1 MNKLKETLY
10 QFRNYLG
17 HFTKRPKKKG
27 KPKLTIANKK
37 TVNLAVLSGLAFILL
52 VGLLGGIRAM
62 TLSSQVTDLKKAVS
76 SNKSASSTSSATTTI
91 DNRLQYYLNDFVN
104 CYFTVPNDS
113 DGQTKQAKRLNSFY
127 GSEPDI
133 QAQGQVKNPSQL
145 SWSRLLTVTDNVAT
159 YEVHYKQTV
168 KNGDK
173 TEEKEIITG
182 FNIPYAKT
190 KTGYYVTGLPW
201 FSSLS
206 TSQADKKSINTEV
219 KLNQSDRLSE
229 KTKKKLDKFL
239 KVFFTNYTTDQDNL
253 DLVAHNVTVVK
264 NATFKTLDFSYYKAT
279 DKTIMAYVQ
288 VTFEVAG
295 STHAENFTLTL
306 SEKSK
311 SYYVEKVSHTIPANY
326 ADTKE

>member
-1 MNKLKETLY
+1 
-10 QFRNYLG
+10 
-17 HFTKRPKKKG
+17 
-27 KPKLTIANKK
+27 
-37 TVNLAVLSGLAFILL
+37 
-52 VGLLGGIRAM
+52 M

-145 SWSRLLTVTDNVAT
+145 SWSRLLTITDNAAT

-253 DLVAHNVTVVK
+253 DLVAHNVTAVK

>member
-1 MNKLKETLY
+1 MDKLKLILR
-10 QFRNYLG
+10 QAKAYLG
-17 HFTKRPKKKG
+17 RFSKRPKKKG

-76 SNKSASSTSSATTTI
+76 PNKSASSTSSTATI

-104 CYFTVPNDS
+104 CYFTVPTDS
-113 DGQTKQAKRLNSFY
+113 DGQTKQAKQLNSFY

-133 QAQGQVKNPSQL
+133 QAQGQFKNPSQL

-173 TEEKEIITG
+173 TEEKELVTG

-219 KLNQSDRLSE
+219 KLNQSDRVSE
-229 KTKKKLDKFL
+229 KAKKKLDKFL
-239 KVFFTNYTTDQDNL
+239 NVFFTNYTTDQDNL

-264 NATFKTLDFSYYKAT
+264 NITLKTLDFSYYKAT
-279 DKTIMAYVQ
+279 DKEVIAYVQ
-288 VTFEVAG
+288 ATFEVAG

-306 SEKSK
+306 SEKGK

>member
-1 MNKLKETLY
+1 
-10 QFRNYLG
+10 
-17 HFTKRPKKKG
+17 
-27 KPKLTIANKK
+27 
-37 TVNLAVLSGLAFILL
+37 
-52 VGLLGGIRAM
+52 M
-62 TLSSQVTDLKKAVS
+62 TLSSKVTNLEKTIS
-76 SNKSASSTSSATTTI
+76 SNKSASTSKVATSEI
-91 DNRLQYYLNDFVN
+91 DNRLQYYLNDFVA
-104 CYFTVPNDS
+104 CYFTIPSDS
-113 DGQTKQAKRLNSFY
+113 DGQAEQAKKLNSFY
-127 GSEPDI
+127 GTEPDI

-145 SWSRLLTVTDNVAT
+145 RWSRLLTVTDNVAT
-159 YEVHYKQTV
+159 YEVHYRQTV

-173 TEEKEIITG
+173 TEEKELVTG

-206 TSQADKKSINTEV
+206 TNQADKKSTDTEV
-219 KLNQSDRLSE
+219 KLNQSDRISE
-229 KTKKKLDKFL
+229 KAKKKLDKFL
-239 KVFFTNYTTDQDNL
+239 NVFFTNYTTDQDNL

-279 DKTIMAYVQ
+279 DKAVMAYVQ

-306 SEKSK
+306 SEKGK

>member
-1 MNKLKETLY
+1 
-10 QFRNYLG
+10 
-17 HFTKRPKKKG
+17 
-27 KPKLTIANKK
+27 
-37 TVNLAVLSGLAFILL
+37 
-52 VGLLGGIRAM
+52 M

-76 SNKSASSTSSATTTI
+76 SNKSASSTSSATITI

-113 DGQTKQAKRLNSFY
+113 DGQTKQAKQLNSFY

-145 SWSRLLTVTDNVAT
+145 SWSRLLMITDNVAT

-206 TSQADKKSINTEV
+206 TNQADKKITDTEV
-219 KLNQSDRLSE
+219 KLNQSDRISE
-229 KTKKKLDKFL
+229 KAKKKLDKFL
-239 KVFFTNYTTDQDNL
+239 NVFFTNYTTDQDNL
-253 DLVAHNVTVVK
+253 DLVAHNITVVK

-279 DKTIMAYVQ
+279 DKAVMAYVQ
-288 VTFEVAG
+288 VTFEIAG

-306 SEKSK
+306 SEKGK

>member
-1 MNKLKETLY
+1 MDKLKLILH
-10 QFRNYLG
+10 QVKAYLG
-17 HFTKRPKKKG
+17 RFSKRPKKKG
-27 KPKLTIANKK
+27 KPKLTLANKK
-37 TVNLAVLSGLAFILL
+37 TVNLAVLSGLVFILL

-62 TLSSQVTDLKKAVS
+62 ALSSQVTDLKKAVS
-76 SNKSASSTSSATTTI
+76 SNKSTSSTSSATTI

-113 DGQTKQAKRLNSFY
+113 DGQTKQAKQLNSFY

-159 YEVHYKQTV
+159 YEVHYRQTV

-173 TEEKEIITG
+173 TEEKELVTG

-206 TSQADKKSINTEV
+206 TNQADKKSTDTEV
-219 KLNQSDRLSE
+219 KLNQSDRVSE
-229 KTKKKLDKFL
+229 KAKKKLDKFL
-239 KVFFTNYTTDQDNL
+239 NVFFTNYTTDQDNL

-279 DKTIMAYVQ
+279 DKAVMAYVQ

-306 SEKSK
+306 SEKGK

-326 ADTKE
+326 ANTKE

>member
-1 MNKLKETLY
+1 MDKLKLIFH
-10 QFRNYLG
+10 QAKAYLG
-17 HFTKRPKKKG
+17 RFSKRPKKKR
-27 KPKLTIANKK
+27 KPKLIIANKK

-62 TLSSQVTDLKKAVS
+62 TLSSQVTNLKKAVS
-76 SNKSASSTSSATTTI
+76 SNKSASATSSATTI

-104 CYFTVPNDS
+104 CYFTVPSDS
-113 DGQTKQAKRLNSFY
+113 DGQTKHAKQLNSFY

-145 SWSRLLTVTDNVAT
+145 SWSRLLMITDNVAT

-206 TSQADKKSINTEV
+206 TSQADKKSTDTEV
-219 KLNQSDRLSE
+219 KLNQSDRVSE
-229 KTKKKLDKFL
+229 KAKKKLDKFL
-239 KVFFTNYTTDQDNL
+239 NVFFTNYTTDQDNL

-264 NATFKTLDFSYYKAT
+264 NATFKTLDFSYYKAS
-279 DKTIMAYVQ
+279 DKVVIAYVQ
-288 VTFEVAG
+288 VTFELAG

-306 SEKSK
+306 SEKGK

>member
-1 MNKLKETLY
+1 MDKLKLILH
-10 QFRNYLG
+10 QAKAYLG
-17 HFTKRPKKKG
+17 RFSKRPKKKG
-27 KPKLTIANKK
+27 KPKLIIANKK

-62 TLSSQVTDLKKAVS
+62 TLSSQVTNLKKAVS
-76 SNKSASSTSSATTTI
+76 SNKSASATSSATTI

-104 CYFTVPNDS
+104 CYFTVPSDS
-113 DGQTKQAKRLNSFY
+113 DGQTKHAKQLNSFY

-145 SWSRLLTVTDNVAT
+145 SWSRLLMITDNVAT

-206 TSQADKKSINTEV
+206 TSQADKKSTDTEV
-219 KLNQSDRLSE
+219 KLNQSDRVSE
-229 KTKKKLDKFL
+229 KAKKKLDKFL
-239 KVFFTNYTTDQDNL
+239 NVFFTNYTTDQDNL

-264 NATFKTLDFSYYKAT
+264 NATFKTLDFSYYKAS
-279 DKTIMAYVQ
+279 DKVVIAYVQ

-306 SEKSK
+306 SEKGK

>member
-1 MNKLKETLY
+1 M
-10 QFRNYLG
+10 
-17 HFTKRPKKKG
+17 
-27 KPKLTIANKK
+27 
-37 TVNLAVLSGLAFILL
+37 
-52 VGLLGGIRAM
+52 
-62 TLSSQVTDLKKAVS
+62 
-76 SNKSASSTSSATTTI
+76 
-91 DNRLQYYLNDFVN
+91 
-104 CYFTVPNDS
+104 
-113 DGQTKQAKRLNSFY
+113 
-127 GSEPDI
+127 
-133 QAQGQVKNPSQL
+133 
-145 SWSRLLTVTDNVAT
+145 AT

-173 TEEKEIITG
+173 TEEKELVTG

-206 TSQADKKSINTEV
+206 TNQADKKSTDTEV
-219 KLNQSDRLSE
+219 KLNQSDRISE
-229 KTKKKLDKFL
+229 KAKKKLDKFL
-239 KVFFTNYTTDQDNL
+239 NVFFTNYTTDQDNL

-306 SEKSK
+306 SEKGK
-311 SYYVEKVSHTIPANY
+311 SYYVENVSHTIPANY

>member
-1 MNKLKETLY
+1 MDKLKLILH
-10 QFRNYLG
+10 QAKAYLG
-17 HFTKRPKKKG
+17 RFSKPPKKKG
-27 KPKLTIANKK
+27 KPTLTLANKK

-62 TLSSQVTDLKKAVS
+62 TMSSKVTNLEKLITSKQAT
-76 SNKSASSTSSATTTI
+76 SSTSSAPQTI
-91 DNRLQYYLNDFVN
+91 DNRLQYYLNDFVE
-104 CYFTVPNDS
+104 CYFTIPADS
-113 DGQTKQAKRLNSFY
+113 DGQTKQAKQLTSFY

-173 TEEKEIITG
+173 TEEKELVTG

-206 TSQADKKSINTEV
+206 TNQADKKSTDTEV
-219 KLNQSDRLSE
+219 KLNQSDRVSE

-239 KVFFTNYTTDQDNL
+239 NVFFTNYTTDQDNL

-306 SEKSK
+306 SEKGK